1 MQPRRMKRLAGP
13 AYYVNVKF
21 NQKMAEDNKST
32 SGPKRHPDYKHHH
45 DWELFDIKEGEIVV
59 CQSNKVRTRD
69 HPARV
74 ISSLNGAVLENSD
87 YKNKETILDD
97 YTFFGIAQTEH
108 KAEKNPQN
116 TNLNQGL
123 VAAVGGLAT
132 IINDHTDSISPGDLL
147 YLAAPV
153 ASVPYRGIPKDKKRF
168 CLKPGQPTDMGF
180 HDEMWSFL
188 QGETPT
194 KQEFLEKVKSIL
206 KRRRRPVAKA
216 LSQAKKGERL
226 DILLH
231 PRLPCKIH

>member
-59 CQSNKVRTRD
+59 CRSNKVRTRD
-69 HPARV
+69 PPARV
-74 ISSLNGAVLENSD
+74 ISSLNGAVTE
-87 YKNKETILDD
+87 ETKDKILDN

-123 VAAVGGLAT
+123 VAAVGGIAT
-132 IINDHTDSISPGDLL
+132 IINDHTESISPGDLL

-168 CLKPGQPTDMGF
+168 CLKPGPPTNMGF

-188 QGETPT
+188 TASTTNTT

>member
-1 MQPRRMKRLAGP
+1 MKRLAGP

-21 NQKMAEDNKST
+21 NQKMAETNKST
-32 SGPKRHPDYKHHH
+32 GRKRHPDYKHHH

-69 HPARV
+69 PPARV
-74 ISSLNGAVLENSD
+74 ISSLNGAVTE
-87 YKNKETILDD
+87 ETKDKILDN

-123 VAAVGGLAT
+123 VAAVGGIAT
-132 IINDHTDSISPGDLL
+132 IINDHTESISPGDLL
-147 YLAAPV
+147 YLEAPV

-168 CLKPGQPTDMGF
+168 CLKPGPPTNMGF

-188 QGETPT
+188 QGETRT

>member
-1 MQPRRMKRLAGP
+1 MKRLAGP

-21 NQKMAEDNKST
+21 NQKMAETNKST

-69 HPARV
+69 PPARV
-74 ISSLNGAVLENSD
+74 ISSLNGAVLKNSE

-168 CLKPGQPTDMGF
+168 CLKPGQPTDMVF
-180 HDEMWSFL
+180 HDEMWRFL
-188 QGETPT
+188 QGETRT
-194 KQEFLEKVKSIL
+194 KQEFLEQVQSIL

>member
-21 NQKMAEDNKST
+21 NQKLAEKNKST
-32 SGPKRHPDYKHHH
+32 GRKRHPDYKHHH
-45 DWELFDIKEGEIVV
+45 DWELFDVKEGEIVV
-59 CQSNKVRTRD
+59 CQSSKVRTRD
-69 HPARV
+69 PPARV
-74 ISSLNGAVLENSD
+74 ISSLNGAVTED
-87 YKNKETILDD
+87 TKESILDD

-132 IINDHTDSISPGDLL
+132 IINDHTESVSPGDLL
-147 YLAAPV
+147 YLSEPV

-168 CLKPGQPTDMGF
+168 CLKPGPPSPMGF
-180 HDEMWSFL
+180 HEEMMDL
-188 QGETPT
+188 LKGGEYTRSDFI
-194 KQEFLEKVKSIL
+194 EHVESIL
-206 KRRRRPVAKA
+206 KQRRRPVAKA